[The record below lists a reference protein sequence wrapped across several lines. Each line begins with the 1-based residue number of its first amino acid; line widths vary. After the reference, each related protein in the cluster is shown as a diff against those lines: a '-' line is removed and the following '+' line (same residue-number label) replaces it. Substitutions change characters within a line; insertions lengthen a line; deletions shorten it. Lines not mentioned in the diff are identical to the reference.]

1 MNETAAELAMVDPN
15 RDVPFN
21 LADPI
26 VCFANDWRG
35 DPTSKHHIMRT
46 YSERTDVVWVESSG
60 MRRPQLTSAGDLRRI
75 GARLRRS
82 AGGLTRESD
91 RLHVLSPLSVPLPGS
106 ASAQTVNRHL
116 YRWSVQRTLR
126 RLGISGDPLLW
137 VYTPTVAPYLAG
149 LRRRGL
155 VYHCVDR
162 WWAFSDYDGDV
173 MRACHESLCR
183 TADVVFASSAELLD
197 DCRHLTDRAYLIRH
211 GVEWE
216 HFSRAALQPQTR
228 PADIADIAGPILGF
242 FGLIHEWIDQDLVC
256 SLADAFPDATVVL
269 IGKVQVNVEKLRSR
283 PNVRLLGQKPY
294 GELPAYSAFFDVGL
308 IPFVNNDLT
317 TAVNPI
323 KLREYLSAG
332 MPVVATAL
340 PEIELL
346 ASNPRLRT
354 GSSPAEHIA
363 GIRHFLEE
371 AGGADIRRAAAESML
386 PESWPGRCAEMA
398 RLTARHVPR
407 SAS

>member
-1 MNETAAELAMVDPN
+1 MNQSAESLAIIDSTPNVTVDV
-15 RDVPFN
+15 D
-21 LADPI
+21 DPI

-60 MRRPQLTSAGDLRRI
+60 MRRPQLTSAGDLHRI
-75 GARLRRS
+75 GARLRRF

-91 RLHVLSPLSVPLPGS
+91 RLHVLSPLSVPIPGS
-106 ASAQTVNRHL
+106 RAAHAVNRHL
-116 YRWSVQRTLR
+116 YRWSVQGSLR
-126 RLGISGDPLLW
+126 RLGIARDPLLW
-137 VYTPTVAPYLAG
+137 VYTPTVAPYLEG
-149 LRRRGL
+149 FQRRGL

-173 MRACHESLCR
+173 MRTCHETLCR

-216 HFSRAALQPQTR
+216 HFSRAALQPQQR
-228 PADIADIAGPILGF
+228 PDDIADIGGPILGF

-256 SLADAFPDATVVL
+256 SIADAFPDATLVL
-269 IGKVQVNVEKLRSR
+269 IGKAQVGVEKLRSR
-283 PNVRLLGQKPY
+283 PNIRLLGQKPY
-294 GELPAYSAFFDVGL
+294 AELPAYSAFFRVGL
-308 IPFVNNDLT
+308 IPFVNNELT

-332 MPVVATAL
+332 LPVVATAL

-346 ASNPRLRT
+346 ADNPRLRT
-354 GSSPAEHIA
+354 GTTPAQHIE
-363 GIRHFLEE
+363 GIQHFLHSGEGPE
-371 AGGADIRRAAAESML
+371 IRKAAAESMIS
-386 PESWPGRCAEMA
+386 ESWQGRCAEMA
-398 RLTARHVPR
+398 RLTSTCLKTR
-407 SAS
+407 